1 MLSKYLSQYK
11 MNIDPQT
18 YYTIYNMIEYDHNKK
33 MILNILV
40 VKTNE
45 KFFLIEKKDYKKLK
59 YKINTIFHR
68 FYLKIYNNFYIWFE
82 SDIIALQNFDNL
94 NYIFTIPAFKSFNS
108 YELYNKQ
115 EFFQEIK
122 VSNNFI
128 LSNID
133 LIYDCYILLMQLV
146 LPHIFLNELRAGNII
161 SS

>member
-11 MNIDPQT
+11 INIDPRKL
-18 YYTIYNMIEYDHNKK
+18 YIIYNMIEYDHDKK

-40 VKTNE
+40 AKTNE
-45 KFFLIEKKDYKKLK
+45 GSFLIEKKDYEKLK
-59 YKINTIFHR
+59 YKINNILHR
-68 FYLKIYNNFYIWFE
+68 FYLKVYDNCYMWFG
-82 SDIIALQNFDNL
+82 SDIIALQNYDNL

-122 VSNNFI
+122 VSNKFI
-128 LSNID
+128 LSNIN